1 MKERAIEEKKQ
12 LAANRNNLSPTA
24 SSPVQRRVNGGVHRP
39 QHPQWDNFQRM
50 IAERAA
56 EKEAARSLQHLKEVA
71 AEQKEA
77 RLRNLVEAAGK
88 EEKCLR
94 ISLEENEK
102 GGAARVRKLVEE
114 NGDAEVG
121 GSDCPLGPSQSCKDS
136 HGPQPNEDSQQRG
149 TSLDKSKGP
158 LEPRRDTPKAGEVES
173 TVLPNDIWPK
183 LGEELA
189 PDSEEPVRVAQ
200 SSSNDEHRTA
210 QERSAPGPEEAA
222 RIAQSSPGEEYWSAQ
237 EGYCTA
243 KEEQSN
249 CSEPS
254 TLVGLPDPTEQ
265 LYSAESLF
273 ADEQSPP
280 VLGPVQQSN
289 TVKQPTPS
297 EQFTLAGQPPPVER
311 SSPSSTLVEQSF
323 PANQPNPGPSP
334 HNGPPIIRILRRSP
348 PSQPQEQPASSTQ
361 AATASGSTLAM
372 ETGPATETG
381 LQNQTRPNY
390 RARRD
395 ARLAEQRR
403 LRAEQEA
410 EAAQLVAAKQL
421 NPAAPSFAATQ
432 PFAATQSDS
441 PTLSIATLQSD
452 PEPQEASAWSSTPV
466 IQPTSSVWSRL
477 AQALYSVYTLTE
489 SNILRRKTDGPLTI
503 GAYNKIHFG
512 GSGCSVPKGEVYC
525 KTLFR
530 REPEPVPPGRP
541 SPPVVHLC
549 ALPYPQ
555 ELIDKGF
562 SLPPPSLSR
571 SDTPY
576 EQTSAQPVAE
586 EEMLSVKP
594 VSVMELLRS
603 KRPNGRAR
611 DEPVEST
618 PAWKLWA
625 NAATRE
631 AQMGQGESSARVD
644 KRRDKRAA
652 VVRDRD
658 SRDYQEIRSLKSWRK
673 E

>member
-1 MKERAIEEKKQ
+1 
-12 LAANRNNLSPTA
+12 
-24 SSPVQRRVNGGVHRP
+24 
-39 QHPQWDNFQRM
+39 M
-50 IAERAA
+50 IAEKAAAGKEAVRLRNLELVAA

-77 RLRNLVEAAGK
+77 RLRV
-88 EEKCLR
+88 
-94 ISLEENEK
+94 SLEETEK
-102 GGAARVRKLVEE
+102 GGAARVRKLVGE

-121 GSDCPLGPSQSCKDS
+121 GGDCPLGPSQPCEDS
-136 HGPQPNEDSQQRG
+136 HGPQPNEDSQQKG

-173 TVLPNDIWPK
+173 TVLPNDKWAK

-200 SSSNDEHRTA
+200 SISNDEHRTA
-210 QERSAPGPEEAA
+210 QERSAPGPEEPVQV
-222 RIAQSSPGEEYWSAQ
+222 AQSSPGEEYWSAQ

-243 KEEQSN
+243 QEEQSN
-249 CSEPS
+249 CSEQS
-254 TLVGLPDPTEQ
+254 TPVGLPDPTEQ
-265 LYSAESLF
+265 LDSAESLF

-280 VLGPVQQSN
+280 VLGPVKQSN

-297 EQFTLAGQPPPVER
+297 EQFNPAGQPPPVER
-311 SSPSSTLVEQSF
+311 SSPSSTLVEQSAPVEQSF
-323 PANQPNPGPSP
+323 PAKQPNPGPSP

-348 PSQPQEQPASSTQ
+348 PSQPQEQSASSTQ
-361 AATASGSTLAM
+361 AATASGSTLA
-372 ETGPATETG
+372 TGAGPATQTARTG
-381 LQNQTRPNY
+381 PQNETRPNY

-395 ARLAEQRR
+395 ARLAEQ
-403 LRAEQEA
+403 EA
-410 EAAQLVAAKQL
+410 EAAQLVAVKQL
-421 NPAAPSFAATQ
+421 NPAAPSFEVTQ

-452 PEPQEASAWSSTPV
+452 PEPQAASAWRSTPV
-466 IQPTSSVWSRL
+466 IQPISSVWSRL
-477 AQALYSVYTLTE
+477 AQALDSAYTLTE
-489 SNILRRKTDGPLTI
+489 SNILRRETDGPLTI
-503 GAYNKIHFG
+503 GAYNKIHCG
-512 GSGCSVPKGEVYC
+512 GLGRSVPKGEAYR

-530 REPEPVPPGRP
+530 REPEPPLPPS

-555 ELIDKGF
+555 ELIDDGF

-576 EQTSAQPVAE
+576 EQISAQPVTE

-611 DEPVEST
+611 EEPAEST

-631 AQMGQGESSARVD
+631 PQMGQGESSARVD

-673 E
+673 EQSR

>member
-1 MKERAIEEKKQ
+1 M
-12 LAANRNNLSPTA
+12 
-24 SSPVQRRVNGGVHRP
+24 
-39 QHPQWDNFQRM
+39 
-50 IAERAA
+50 AERAA
-56 EKEAARSLQHLKEVA
+56 ETEAARSLQHLKAVA

-77 RLRNLVEAAGK
+77 RLRNSVEAAGK

-102 GGAARVRKLVEE
+102 GGAAHVRKLVEE

-121 GSDCPLGPSQSCKDS
+121 GSDCPLGPSQSCEDS

-158 LEPRRDTPKAGEVES
+158 PEPRRDTPKAGEVES
-173 TVLPNDIWPK
+173 TVLPNDKWPK

-189 PDSEEPVRVAQ
+189 PDPEEPVRVAQ

-210 QERSAPGPEEAA
+210 QERPAPGPEEPVQV
-222 RIAQSSPGEEYWSAQ
+222 AQSSPGEEYWSAQ
-237 EGYCTA
+237 E
-243 KEEQSN
+243 EQSS

-254 TLVGLPDPTEQ
+254 IPVGLPDPTEQ
-265 LYSAESLF
+265 LDSAESLF
-273 ADEQSPP
+273 ADEQSPL

-297 EQFTLAGQPPPVER
+297 EQFTPAGQLPPVER

-323 PANQPNPGPSP
+323 PAKQPNPGPSP
-334 HNGPPIIRILRRSP
+334 HNGRPIIRILRRYP
-348 PSQPQEQPASSTQ
+348 PSQPQEQSASLTQ

-372 ETGPATETG
+372 EAGPATETG

-410 EAAQLVAAKQL
+410 EAAQLVAVTQL

-452 PEPQEASAWSSTPV
+452 PEPQAASTWSSTPV

-477 AQALYSVYTLTE
+477 AQALDYVYTLTE

-512 GSGCSVPKGEVYC
+512 GLGRSVPKGEVYC

-530 REPEPVPPGRP
+530 REPEPAPPGRP

-555 ELIDKGF
+555 ELIDDEF

-571 SDTPY
+571 SDTPC

-611 DEPVEST
+611 EEPAEST

-631 AQMGQGESSARVD
+631 AQMGQSESPARVD
-644 KRRDKRAA
+644 QRRDGILGITKKY
-652 VVRDRD
+652 VR
-658 SRDYQEIRSLKSWRK
+658 
-673 E
+673 